1 MSNFS
6 IIIPCLN
13 EDKYI
18 STCIESIL
26 NSEIDFNVCEIILVD
41 GASSDAT
48 VKIIQKYQ
56 EKYSFIKLLHN
67 PKKITPVSMNIGIKE
82 AKGEYIIRLDAHSS
96 YPKNYF
102 SKLIEWHQ
110 KLNAQNVGAIVITD
124 VKNKTKKSNS
134 IKEVLSNRFGVGN
147 SDFRTGVNDVK
158 EVDTVPFGC
167 YKKEVFEQY
176 GVYDERLIR
185 NQDIEL
191 NKRIIQGGGKI
202 YLIPDVKCTYY
213 ARENFN
219 DLAKNNFANG
229 KWNILT
235 AYYTKKLNSLSL
247 RHFVPLIFVLMLFLP
262 ALLSL
267 FYSSFIYISLFT
279 LISYLSLVIIISL
292 KLKNK
297 HNGFIYLVGSF
308 FTLHLSY
315 GLGSI
320 SGIFSIIIK
329 QIKGNR

>member
-1 MSNFS
+1 MPKLS

-13 EDKYI
+13 EEKYI
-18 STCIESIL
+18 ATCIESIL
-26 NSEIDFNVCEIILVD
+26 NSEIDFNRCEIILVD
-41 GASSDAT
+41 GVSSDAT

-67 PKKITPVSMNIGIKE
+67 PNKITPISMNIGIKE
-82 AKGEYIIRLDAHSS
+82 AKGEYIFIISAHAS
-96 YPKNYF
+96 YPKDYF
-102 SKLIEWHQ
+102 AKLSENLVTL
-110 KLNAQNVGAIVITD
+110 KASCVGGVLITD
-124 VKNKTKKSNS
+124 IKNKTKKSS
-134 IKEVLSNRFGVGN
+134 AIKEVLSHPLGVGN
-147 SDFRTGVNDVK
+147 ASFRTGISEIK
-158 EVDTVPFGC
+158 EVDTVAFGC
-167 YKKEVFEQY
+167 YTKESFQKFGLFNEK
-176 GVYDERLIR
+176 LAR

-213 ARENFN
+213 ARENFS

-247 RHFVPLIFVLMLFLP
+247 RHFVPLIFVLMLLLP

-315 GLGSI
+315 GLGSL

-329 QIKGNR
+329 QIKGDR